1 MSGRAGDW
9 SGIIR
14 ALRGQLESEQFLGA
28 RWLPMDQ
35 VDVAATP
42 QTGQQPGR
50 AVLQESSQPSRTAQ
64 SAQVSQAPAAGQH
77 RGSDSEIMAQKQKR
91 LKQIAA
97 TVAKCCN
104 CTLHKDRHNVVPGEG
119 NPDARIVFVG
129 EAPGRTEDEQGR
141 PFIGRAGQLLTK
153 IIEAMG
159 LQRQDVYICNILK
172 CRPPGNRDP
181 LPDEVAACNEYLFD
195 QLDTIEPEI
204 IVALGAHAARTLL
217 NTTTAIGQLRGRFH
231 EYQPGPMSEPIK
243 LLATYHPA
251 YLLRNYSPDTRGKVW
266 QDMQRVLKEL
276 NLPIPK
282 SKGKS

>member
-1 MSGRAGDW
+1 MSGQADDW

-14 ALRGQLESEQFLGA
+14 AVRGQLESEQFLGA
-28 RWLPMDQ
+28 LWLPMDRA
-35 VDVAATP
+35 DAEVAP
-42 QTGQQPGR
+42 QDNRP
-50 AVLQESSQPSRTAQ
+50 PSRAAQ
-64 SAQVSQAPAAGQH
+64 PAQVSRAPAAGQH
-77 RGSDSEIMAQKQKR
+77 RGNDSEIMAQKQKR
-91 LKQIAA
+91 LEQIAA
-97 TVAKCCN
+97 TVAKCCT
-104 CTLHKDRHNVVPGEG
+104 CTLQKGRHNVVPGEG

-141 PFIGRAGQLLTK
+141 PFVGRAGQLLTK

-181 LPDEVAACNEYLFD
+181 QPDEVVACNEYLFD
-195 QLDTIEPEI
+195 QLETIEPEI

-231 EYQPGPMSEPIK
+231 EYQPRPMSEPIK

-266 QDMQRVLKEL
+266 QDMQRVLTEL
-276 NLPIPK
+276 NLPIPAAKDK
-282 SKGKS
+282 S